1 MFTPAYT
8 RQFERDLKRLRRG
21 GHDLTLL
28 KTLLTNL
35 VAGERLA
42 PKFKDHHLI
51 GAWKGRRECH
61 IRPDWLLIYRLTGGK
76 TSSSLSVL
84 AATPTYP
91 AKFPGPALLRLRTV
105 CPIPSNQKQAP
116 VGQNFKTVDLDLPGN
131 GLQQGPL
138 TLTERIAHSNYA

>member
-42 PKFKDHHLI
+42 PKFKDHRLI
-51 GAWKGRRECH
+51 GAWQGRRECH
-61 IRPDWLLIYRLTGGK
+61 IRPDWLLIYKIDREQNLIILERTG
-76 TSSSLSVL
+76 SH
-84 AATPTYP
+84 A
-91 AKFPGPALLRLRTV
+91 
-105 CPIPSNQKQAP
+105 
-116 VGQNFKTVDLDLPGN
+116 DLFG
-131 GLQQGPL
+131 
-138 TLTERIAHSNYA
+138 